1 MSGDPGGTRIGS
13 PLIGGYGYVY
23 LSYLD
28 FIPWDNTKRTYTDS
42 GVWGTTQPYLRA
54 PVDLP
59 FGAVLRD
66 VEFYATA
73 SAQIGLTAELWRST
87 GGISTGLDL
96 RWFPGT
102 PSGMRTLKLQITDK
116 YRGPYAPGSRLVLGV
131 QNSGPTV
138 QLNGA
143 RVGFSRAPAGAVMLD
158 KPVRAY
164 DSRTGAKIGNGQTRI
179 HSIASSV
186 PAGATSA
193 IVHLTALAG
202 EKSGGLAVYNA
213 GTTVPSGSALYWTG
227 TTRSIEVHTGVTSA
241 RQLKVTMRGV
251 PGSKCHYFFDVV
263 GYTA

>member
-1 MSGDPGGTRIGS
+1 MAGDPGGTRIGS
-13 PLIGGYGYVY
+13 TLIGGYGYVY
-23 LSYLD
+23 RSYLD
-28 FIPWDNTKRTYTDS
+28 FIPWDNSKRTYTDS
-42 GVWGTTQPYLRA
+42 GVWGTTEPYLRC

-66 VEFYATA
+66 IEFYATA
-73 SAQIGLTAELWRST
+73 SAQIGLTAELWQSQ
-87 GGISTGLDL
+87 GGFSFALDL

-102 PSGMRTLKLQITDK
+102 STGMRVLKLQLTDED
-116 YRGPYAPGSRLVLGV
+116 RGPYAPGSRLVLGV

-164 DSRTGAKIGNGQTRI
+164 DSRKGAKIGNGQTRI
-179 HSIASSV
+179 HSLASYLPS
-186 PAGATSA
+186 GATSA
-193 IVHLTALAG
+193 IVHLTAAAG

-213 GTTVPSGSALYWTG
+213 CTTVPSGSALYWTS
-227 TTRSIEVHTGVTSA
+227 TTRSVQVHTGVTSA
-241 RQLKVTMRGV
+241 KQLKVTMRGV